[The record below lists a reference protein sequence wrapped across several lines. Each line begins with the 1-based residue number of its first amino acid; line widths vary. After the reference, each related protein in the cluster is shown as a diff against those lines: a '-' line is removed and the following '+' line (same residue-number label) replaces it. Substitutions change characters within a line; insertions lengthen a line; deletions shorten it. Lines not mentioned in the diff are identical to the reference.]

1 MNHALVLACGNP
13 LRGDDGIA
21 VVIAR
26 YFRAEF
32 CGPETDIRS
41 SQQWTPELAEPIS
54 QSDIVLFVDASA
66 TLPPGKIQFK
76 KVEPAQEFSSSMTH
90 TISPEA
96 LLALSVQLYSRTPEC
111 AYLLTI
117 GGESFDYPDH
127 LSESVRSAIPVALD
141 LIKAALCGVSLP
153 ETPFALKTPLR
164 NASLLFSP
172 RSPCAI
178 VSYSFHV
185 LSTHQLGAC
194 SQSFHAGTADY
205 SCFRNKAA

>member
-13 LRGDDGIA
+13 LRGDRGIA
-21 VVIAR
+21 VVLAR

-32 CGPETDIRS
+32 CEPETGIRS

-76 KVEPAQEFSSSMTH
+76 IVEPAQEFSTSMTK
-90 TISPEA
+90 TISPE

-117 GGESFDYPDH
+117 GGESFDHPDH
-127 LSESVRSAIPVALD
+127 LSEPVRSAIPVALD
-141 LIKAALCGVSLP
+141 LIKAALSGVSLH
-153 ETPFALKTPLR
+153 ENPF
-164 NASLLFSP
+164 
-172 RSPCAI
+172 RSQNVPA
-178 VSYSFHV
+178 
-185 LSTHQLGAC
+185 
-194 SQSFHAGTADY
+194 
-205 SCFRNKAA
+205 